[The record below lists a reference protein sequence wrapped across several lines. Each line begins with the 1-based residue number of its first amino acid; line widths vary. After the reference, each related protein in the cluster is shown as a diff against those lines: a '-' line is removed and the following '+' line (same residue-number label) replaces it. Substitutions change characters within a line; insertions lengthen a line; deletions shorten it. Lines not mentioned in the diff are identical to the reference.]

1 MFAQQL
7 PAPPSLSA
15 IVPAWGWKGWIVS
28 LKAIEDSDQRLQGRA
43 VLYTPPHWVWKEEEG
58 SLYTSGDSLLVGA
71 WRGGV
76 QALSREMI
84 LSLGKTEHTPE
95 NKD

>member
-1 MFAQQL
+1 M
-7 PAPPSLSA
+7 
-15 IVPAWGWKGWIVS
+15 
-28 LKAIEDSDQRLQGRA
+28 
-43 VLYTPPHWVWKEEEG
+43 
-58 SLYTSGDSLLVGA
+58 LVGA

-76 QALSREMI
+76 QALSTETI